1 MVRTGLVFDFDGT
14 LADTRGCIV
23 EAMRLAYAEHGLAA
37 PDAAAVVASVGLPL
51 PMVVR
56 AGGAVPDEE
65 VASLVTAY
73 RRHFDVVAP
82 THTQL
87 FDGMREL
94 VEKLAADP
102 DVVLGIA
109 TSKPRAGVEPLLR
122 AYGVLE
128 YFDCIVCDD
137 DVELRK
143 PDPEMMHVLLR
154 MLDLT
159 AESTWMI
166 GDTSFDLEMAHAAG
180 TGACGVV
187 WGNHSEGVLRSA
199 GAHFIAYTVADLA
212 QLNGRTGRRS

>member
-23 EAMRLAYAEHGLAA
+23 EAMHRAYAERGLAA

-51 PMVVR
+51 PMVIR
-56 AGGAVPDEE
+56 AGGATVTDEE

-73 RRHFDVVAP
+73 RRHFDGVAP

-94 VEKLAADP
+94 VEKLAADA

-109 TSKPRAGVEPLLR
+109 TSKPRASVVPLLR
-122 AYGVLE
+122 EYGILD
-128 YFDCIVCDD
+128 YFDCIVCDE
-137 DVELRK
+137 DVELKK
-143 PDPEMMHVLLR
+143 PHPEMMHLLLR
-154 MLDLT
+154 ELNLP
-159 AESTWMI
+159 AGSTWMI
-166 GDTSFDLEMAHAAG
+166 GDTSFDLEMALAAG

-187 WGNHSEGVLRSA
+187 WGNHPEDVLQSA
-199 GAHFIAYTVADLA
+199 GAHYIAQTVADLA
-212 QLNGRTGRRS
+212 QLKGRTPG

>member
-56 AGGAVPDEE
+56 AGGAVVTDEE

-73 RRHFDVVAP
+73 RRHFDGVAP

-87 FDGMREL
+87 FDGIREL

-102 DVVLGIA
+102 DIVLGMA
-109 TSKPRAGVEPLLR
+109 TSKPRASVVPLLR
-122 AYGVLE
+122 EYGILDH
-128 YFDCIVCDD
+128 FDCIVCDD
-137 DVELRK
+137 DVELKK

-166 GDTSFDLEMAHAAG
+166 GDTSFDLEMADAAG

-212 QLNGRTGRRS
+212 QLKGRTPG